1 MNTLNQVVA
10 ITLMNLRNLP
20 GRKGS
25 SLVIVVGIA
34 GVVTVLIAILS
45 MAQGFEATLRGAGK
59 TDRAIVMRAG
69 SDSEMG
75 SSVAIEA
82 ARLIEA
88 LPGLARIEGNAL
100 AAGETYVI
108 ADIKKRANNSDA
120 NMPMR
125 GVEPVSFRVR
135 DEVKIVAGRNF
146 EFGKFELI
154 AGVKAANQFQGID
167 LDSQLEIR
175 GAKWQV
181 VGLFES
187 GGSIHESEVWVDH
200 AVLAAELNRGWGYS
214 SMIVRLE
221 SPLDLE
227 VFGKAMADDPQL
239 ETKAVT
245 ESSYYSEQ
253 STGVTALITNFGY
266 SVALIMAVGAIFGA
280 LNTMYSA
287 VSTRSVEIATLR
299 ALGFSPMPV
308 VMSVLVESTILALI
322 GGLLG
327 SALAYTFFNGYTA
340 STMGSTFSQ
349 VSFDFAVTAELIL
362 QGIGWSCVLGL
373 VGGLFPSIT
382 AARLPI
388 TVALRGM

>member
-1 MNTLNQVVA
+1 
-10 ITLMNLRNLP
+10 MNLRNLP

-45 MAQGFEATLRGAGK
+45 MAQGFVATLRGAGK
-59 TDRAIVMRAG
+59 SDRAIVMRAG

-75 SSVAIEA
+75 SSVVIEA
-82 ARLIEA
+82 ARLIET

-125 GVEPVSFRVR
+125 GVEPMSFRVR
-135 DEVKIVAGRNF
+135 DEVKIVAGKNF

-299 ALGFSPMPV
+299 ALGFSPIPV
-308 VMSVLVESTILALI
+308 VMSVLVESTLLALI

-327 SALAYTFFNGYTA
+327 SGLAYTFFNGYTA